1 MVIVMKPDAS
11 ADDIRHV
18 IARVEQ
24 MGLKSILLEGAKR
37 NVIAAIGD
45 KRDIPKDFWAAS
57 PGVERVVPILA
68 PYKMASRELKASTT
82 EVRIDHATLG
92 GKKIG
97 VIAGPC
103 AVESLEQVIA
113 IARRVQAASA
123 LALRGGAF
131 KPRTNPYSFQGLMEE
146 GLQYLAAAREETG
159 LSVVTEVISSEHVEL
174 VGRYADV
181 YQIGARNMQNFALLS
196 AVGET
201 SKPVL
206 LKRGFAATLEEFLL
220 AAEYVLARGNANVIL
235 CERGIRTFETS
246 VRFTLALTAVPL
258 LKQMTHLPVIVDPS
272 HATGQASLVR
282 AMSRGAIAVGADGLL
297 VEVHHDPE
305 AAKLDGAQSI
315 APDEFERVME
325 DVRRIADAVGRTA

>member
-1 MVIVMKPDAS
+1 MVIVMKPNAS
-11 ADDIRHV
+11 AQDIQHV
-18 IARVEQ
+18 VARVEE
-24 MGLKSILLEGAKR
+24 MGLKAIILEGTNR

-45 KRDIPKDFWAAS
+45 KREVSQDFWAAS

-68 PYKMASRELKASTT
+68 PYKMASRELKPTAT
-82 EVRIDHATLG
+82 EVCIDHRTLG
-92 GKKIG
+92 GPRIG

-103 AVESLEQVIA
+103 AVESRQQVIC
-113 IARRVQAASA
+113 IAHRVQAAGA

-146 GLQYLAAAREETG
+146 GLEHLAAAREETG
-159 LSVVTEVISSEHVEL
+159 LSVVTEVLSPEHVEL

-201 SKPVL
+201 TKPVL
-206 LKRGFAATLEEFLL
+206 LKRGFAATLDEFLL
-220 AAEYVLARGNANVIL
+220 AAEYVLARGNPNVIL

-246 VRFTLALTAVPL
+246 VRFTLALSAVPI

-272 HATGQASLVR
+272 HATGQAALVR
-282 AMSRGAIAVGADGLL
+282 AMSRGAIAVGADGLII
-297 VEVHHDPE
+297 EVHQSPE
-305 AAKLDGAQSI
+305 TAKLDGAQSVT
-315 APDEFERVME
+315 PDEFERVMD
-325 DVRRIADAVGRTA
+325 DVRRIAEAVGRGA